1 MNFKKDPVMP
11 ENLLSSSNTYKRGI
25 SNDQTCILT
34 CKDRSGNLYVKPA
47 CIGRLETADVEKCL
61 QGRFASDA
69 VLVTDSHND
78 AYPGF
83 AHKERIQLEQIE
95 VDKHA

>member
-1 MNFKKDPVMP
+1 MNFKKDPAMI

-47 CIGRLETADVEKCL
+47 CIGR
-61 QGRFASDA
+61 FASDA
-69 VLVTDSHND
+69 VLVTDSHN

-83 AHKERIQLEQIE
+83 AHKERIQLEQIK
-95 VDKHA
+95 VFIIWDA